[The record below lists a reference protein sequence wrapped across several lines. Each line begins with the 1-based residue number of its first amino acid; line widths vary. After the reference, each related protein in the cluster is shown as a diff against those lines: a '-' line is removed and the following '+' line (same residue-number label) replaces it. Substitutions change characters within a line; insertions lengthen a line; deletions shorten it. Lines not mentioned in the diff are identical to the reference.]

1 MTKQFFLRTATFLTA
16 LLGAVGSQAN
26 MLESLSP
33 STHILIF
40 TTQQYPVNGIQQ
52 YPQASVYQIDAVNR
66 LENMPEFTFQGSPQ
80 QAEQQARAFIQ
91 APEFKEYEI
100 HLKRGYDG
108 LARAFY
114 LGVKKVPAIVFQ
126 DLSDLSKNRVVYG
139 ITDIEQAVSL
149 FLREQGR

>member
-1 MTKQFFLRTATFLTA
+1 MTKQFFLRTVTFLTA

-40 TTQQYPVNGIQQ
+40 TTQRYPVNGIQQ
-52 YPQASVYQIDAVNR
+52 YPQATVYQIDAVNR

-91 APEFKEYEI
+91 SPEFKEYEI
-100 HLKRGYDG
+100 QLKRGYDG

-114 LGVKKVPAIVFQ
+114 LGVKKVPAVVFHNPA
-126 DLSDLSKNRVVYG
+126 DPSKNRVVYG
-139 ITDIEQAVSL
+139 VTDIEQAVSL
-149 FLREQGR
+149 FFQEKQ